1 VNQAGAAYRGAAYRR
16 LALIVLSLAGALSA
30 CHTVP
35 SKDRTVIPTEPNSAP
50 AEMPPV
56 TTDNDVASP
65 PTLEGSKAEVAEAPS
80 CSCADNTPK
89 PALKHKP
96 KPVVRAPPPAPPT
109 VAPPPA
115 PAEASVKL
123 VEGSSASI
131 LGKKVRGQDGDDLGR
146 VVDILADQQGRVQIA
161 VIESGGFLG
170 VGNRRIA
177 VDWSLLK
184 FEPGDAD
191 APVILNASKAK
202 LQGTPEYKGS
212 ARPLALMAPAA
223 PDSPPPIAPK

>member
-1 VNQAGAAYRGAAYRR
+1 MNQGAVNRG

-30 CHTVP
+30 CHTAP
-35 SKDRTVIPTEPNSAP
+35 SKERPVIATEPSIPP
-50 AEMPPV
+50 AELLPV
-56 TTDNDVASP
+56 TIDNDVAAP
-65 PTLEGSKAEVAEAPS
+65 ATEGRKAEPAEVPS
-80 CSCADNTPK
+80 CSCVDNASR
-89 PALKHKP
+89 PALKRKA
-96 KPVVRAPPPAPPT
+96 KPVVREPPPVPPSVALAP
-109 VAPPPA
+109 AA

-161 VIESGGFLG
+161 VIEFGGFLG

-177 VDWSLLK
+177 VDWSLLR

-202 LQGTPEYKGS
+202 LQATPEYKGT
-212 ARPLALMAPAA
+212 AQPLALMAVPAA
-223 PDSPPPIAPK
+223 PASPPPIAPQ